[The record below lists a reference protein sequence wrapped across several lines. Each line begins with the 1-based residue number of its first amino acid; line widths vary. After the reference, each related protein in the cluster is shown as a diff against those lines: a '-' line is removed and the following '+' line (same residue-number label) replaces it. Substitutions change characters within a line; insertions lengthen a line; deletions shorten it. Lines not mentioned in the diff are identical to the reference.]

1 MRPSLLDPL
10 FAALTTLPGVGPK
23 LEKLYRKLFGR
34 EDTPARV
41 IDLLFHLPAGT
52 IDRRSRPVLR
62 DVVPGSVAT
71 VAVTVESHRPP
82 PPNRPRL
89 PYRIETNDDSG
100 TLTLTYF
107 HAKRDYLERL
117 FPVGELATC
126 RASPRST
133 TACCRWCTPTAW
145 SSEAE
150 LDKLPLLEPVY
161 PLTAGLRRKVR
172 KAAEAALERVPEL
185 PEWQDAAW
193 LRSAAGPLRRGAA
206 APAPPGRA
214 ADISAGSPPWQR
226 LAYDELLAGQLALAL
241 VRAHIA
247 SPPGR
252 GIAGDGSVRAKI
264 VAALPSR

>member
-71 VAVTVESHRPP
+71 VAVMVESHRPP

-89 PYRIETNDDSG
+89 PYRIETYDDSG

-107 HAKRDYLERL
+107 HAKRDYLEKL
-117 FPVGELATC
+117 FPVGEL
-126 RASPRST
+126 RYVSG
-133 TACCRWCTPTAW
+133 TAALYDGALQMVHPDRVV
-145 SSEAE
+145 SEAE
-150 LDKLPLLEPVY
+150 LDKLPMVEPVY
-161 PLTAGLRRKVR
+161 PLTEGLTLNPVR
-172 KAAEAALERVPEL
+172 KAAEAAA
-185 PEWQDAAW
+185 Q
-193 LRSAAGPLRRGAA
+193 
-206 APAPPGRA
+206 
-214 ADISAGSPPWQR
+214 
-226 LAYDELLAGQLALAL
+226 
-241 VRAHIA
+241 
-247 SPPGR
+247 
-252 GIAGDGSVRAKI
+252 KK
-264 VAALPSR
+264 